1 MDFKEIREASGMSQ
15 VQFSRE
21 FNIPIRTVQSWEYG
35 ERQCPEYVLE
45 LIRYKLDAENG
56 EEKTE

>member
-35 ERQCPEYVLE
+35 ERKCPEYVLE
-45 LIRYKLDAENG
+45 LIRYKLDAEKE